1 MGEAKRRG
9 TFEER
14 VRQSKLRETARHED
28 EERRWAEHRQQ
39 MMKKTVMGGRRSGM
53 GMMAAAAVI
62 TGAGYSGMIERALDR
77 TRRAE

>member
-14 VRQSKLRETARHED
+14 VRQSKLRETVRHEAD
-28 EERRWAEHRQQ
+28 ERGWAEHRQQ
-39 MMKKTVMGGRRSGM
+39 MMKKAVLGGRQSGR
-53 GMMAAAAVI
+53 GILVAAAALA
-62 TGAGYSGMIERALDR
+62 TSGYSGMIDRAADR